1 MIKTARSLLLLSLCA
16 LALAAPTAARA
27 WSEMPAEAQKII
39 DEGGT
44 AANCTSGCPDGM
56 RMKTV
61 PGGPPAFENCTDAY
75 QFYISNGYE
84 LALTLLLQYAQAYTP
99 SYLAACKANTS
110 RIPES
115 GVATADKL
123 AAQAQD
129 EITAI
134 PAIMRRLILDR
145 MALLVPAHCRAN
157 KPAQDEAAAAFDEWL
172 AATDKYHKEQ
182 IADYIDSTNIE
193 CGQFVD
199 TRAARVYDTD
209 FTNTPLLGLTATIT
223 YSRYPQEVEL
233 MKAVLDYKSAY
244 EASKSEAAGNF
255 PRRLPVLYSMP

>member
-1 MIKTARSLLLLSLCA
+1 MMKNTRFLLLTALCA
-16 LALAAPTAARA
+16 LALVLPATARA

-61 PGGPPAFENCTDAY
+61 QGGPPAFENCTDAY

-84 LALTLLLQYAQAYTP
+84 LVLTLLLQYAQAYTP
-99 SYLAACKANTS
+99 AYLAACKANTS

-115 GVATADKL
+115 GFATADNI

-145 MALLVPAHCRAN
+145 MALLVPAYCRAN

-172 AATDKYHKEQ
+172 TATDKYHKEQ
-182 IADYIDSTNIE
+182 IADYIDNNAIE

-199 TRAARVYDTD
+199 ARAARIYDTD
-209 FTNTPLLGLTATIT
+209 FTGMPLLGLTATIS
-223 YSRYPQEVEL
+223 YSRHPQEVEL
-233 MKAVLDYKSAY
+233 MKAILDYKSAY
-244 EASKSEAAGNF
+244 ESLKNEAEKK
-255 PRRLPVLYSMP
+255 P

>member
-1 MIKTARSLLLLSLCA
+1 MMKNARSVLLTALCA
-16 LALAAPTAARA
+16 LTLGAPTATRA

-84 LALTLLLQYAQAYTP
+84 LVLTLLLQYAQAYTP
-99 SYLAACKANTS
+99 AYLAACKANTS

-115 GVATADKL
+115 SVATADKL
-123 AAQAQD
+123 AAQAQE

-134 PAIMRRLILDR
+134 PAVMRRLLLDR

-182 IADYIDSTNIE
+182 IADYIDSTTIE

-199 TRAARVYDTD
+199 IRAARIYDTD
-209 FTNTPLLGLTATIT
+209 FTGTPLLGLTATIAYT
-223 YSRYPQEVEL
+223 RHPKEEEL
-233 MKAVLDYKSAY
+233 KKAILDYKSAY
-244 EASKSEAAGNF
+244 DTVKK
-255 PRRLPVLYSMP
+255 P